1 MLFMVGPYL
10 QAELG
15 WKMFTG
21 LYFVSGVA
29 ANVADYIGN
38 VLVRCSLLYSHKI
51 VALVCSLNR
60 LHVLLVISIVT
71 DKTVLRPSSG

>member
-1 MLFMVGPYL
+1 MLTAEAGQTITTVPTAGPDSDMCMQMLFMVGPYL

-15 WKMFTG
+15 WKMFLG

-38 VLVRCSLLYSHKI
+38 VLVR
-51 VALVCSLNR
+51 
-60 LHVLLVISIVT
+60 
-71 DKTVLRPSSG
+71 